1 MLKGSREEGKHG
13 LKIKKQLG
21 ALFSSNTADIS
32 PKRPTSAQRKTAVDM
47 SGSDFAVEPD
57 FDAPVPQQWSPISA
71 GSEGLRSCG
80 VDTQDG
86 HRWELR
92 QGGQRGDTYPA

>member
-57 FDAPVPQQWSPISA
+57 LMHQYHSSGARSRLVPRVCAAA
-71 GSEGLRSCG
+71 G
-80 VDTQDG
+80 
-86 HRWELR
+86 
-92 QGGQRGDTYPA
+92 